1 MKLQD
6 PQPSPDRLYRDTRNG
21 KIAGVCAGIADYYSL
36 NANWVRIGCV
46 AAALM
51 FTPTILVLYLLGAF
65 LLPKRP
71 DDLYSSSDEEEFWR
85 RYRRSPKETL
95 GEARHRFRQLET
107 RLRQLEYYV
116 TSDRFELDR
125 QFTDLENS
133 RR

>member
-1 MKLQD
+1 MKPHDLH
-6 PQPSPDRLYRDTRNG
+6 PSPDRFYRDTRNG

-51 FTPTILVLYLLGAF
+51 FTPTILVLYAAAAF

-71 DDLYSSSDEEEFWR
+71 ENLYSDSEEERFWR

-95 GEARHRFRQLET
+95 GEARHRFRQLES

-125 QFTDLENS
+125 QFTDLENG